1 MHSRREAIVKS
12 LNAEHSTDER
22 LTRDQN
28 LLKVYLTDEH
38 ALHIRRTLDQ
48 YYYHTTTDTP
58 RRDED
63 QFLGFYQMKNNLQ
76 PKIPTM
82 IDQLWL
88 WVLSNIIDAPADPE
102 KIARIEES
110 YAGQRATAIW
120 GARND
125 PDDFSLPLVM
135 VKASID
141 EFNGMLRR
149 AERVSQSVHN
159 HLNRVSLKLG

>member
-1 MHSRREAIVKS
+1 
-12 LNAEHSTDER
+12 
-22 LTRDQN
+22 
-28 LLKVYLTDEH
+28 
-38 ALHIRRTLDQ
+38 
-48 YYYHTTTDTP
+48 
-58 RRDED
+58 
-63 QFLGFYQMKNNLQ
+63 
-76 PKIPTM
+76 M

-149 AERVSQSVHN
+149 AERVSQSINFLLDLKLKQNSVRVAQDDQRNNKASTDRPYFYPDYHRLPPIVVHN
-159 HLNRVSLKLG
+159 FVLHPRY